1 MKKLY
6 DEIMDAKVIDPNNP
20 YDYGI
25 NSGLETA
32 SKLAKK
38 YDDEIEKLNDS
49 ISKLQSTSKMLLELN
64 RKRYNEGL
72 SVGQKSI
79 HRTLDEA
86 VVLKESYLNE
96 NEKLST
102 LLLNAEDEIASLK
115 SELDAVNEHI
125 DTWFN
130 DDDN

>member
-6 DEIMDAKVIDPNNP
+6 DEIMAAKVIDPNNH

-25 NSGLETA
+25 NAGLETA

-38 YDDEIEKLNDS
+38 YDDEIERLNDG

-64 RKRYNEGL
+64 RTRYNEGI
-72 SVGQKSI
+72 SAGQQSI
-79 HRTLDEA
+79 RKTLDEVA
-86 VVLKESYLNE
+86 ILKESYLDE

-102 LLLNAEDEIASLK
+102 LLLNSEDEVARLNVRIAQLTQ
-115 SELDAVNEHI
+115 ELIFKDGWTEK
-125 DTWFN
+125 
-130 DDDN
+130 